1 MNFEQPDFE
10 LLQKLLALP
19 TPSGWELDGQKLL
32 ADHLRPIADTVYF
45 DRHGNLIATT
55 NSSAATRVMIE
66 GHCDEIGFMVQYIDD
81 SGMLVMTTVGG
92 VTVPLLAGE
101 RIIIQGRG
109 GKRVN
114 GVFGVRPPH
123 LMSASEKD
131 NVAPKDIT
139 DLTVDIGASSRAEAE
154 EAVELGAPAVI
165 DTGWRKL
172 CGDRVSCRGFDNRV
186 GAFVIA
192 ETLRAVAGEKLNVA
206 VHMVASVQE
215 EVGLVGG
222 STAAFDIHPHVGICV
237 DVGFAS
243 DTPGNDKRQV
253 GDVRVGKGPIVCF
266 GPTYDQGL
274 RTLIEDSAKVLSIDV
289 QRQVRNRGSST
300 NAWALRLQH
309 GGCPAG
315 LISIP
320 LRYMHSPV
328 EVLSLSDVENSIR
341 LLAATL
347 CALPANPTFPR
358 IGF

>member
-1 MNFEQPDFE
+1 MNFDRPDFD

-32 ADHLRPIADTVYF
+32 ADHLRPVADTVYF
-45 DRHGNLIATT
+45 DRHGNLVATA
-55 NSSAATRVMIE
+55 NASAPTRVMIE

-81 SGMLVMTTVGG
+81 NGMLVMTTVGG
-92 VTVPLLAGE
+92 VTIPLLAGE
-101 RIIIQGRG
+101 RVVIQGRDG
-109 GKRVN
+109 RRVN

-123 LMSASEKD
+123 LMKASEKD

-139 DLTVDIGASSRAEAE
+139 DLSVDIGASSREEAE

-165 DTGWRKL
+165 DTGWRPL

-186 GAFVIA
+186 GAFVVA
-192 ETLRAVAGEKLNVA
+192 EALRAVAGEKLNVA

-243 DTPGNDKRQV
+243 DTPGNDKRLV
-253 GDVRVGKGPIVCF
+253 GDVRLGKGPIVCF

-274 RTLIEDSAKVLSIDV
+274 RGLIEESAKKLSIDV
-289 QRQVRNRGSST
+289 QRQVRNRGSTT
-300 NAWALRLQH
+300 NAWAMRLQH

-328 EVLSLSDVENSIR
+328 EVLSLSDVEQSIR
-341 LLAATL
+341 LLAATIR
-347 CALPANPTFPR
+347 AMPANPSFSR
-358 IGF
+358 SGF